1 MVTGQCSQS
10 SHRLLLT
17 HDRNFLQLRHLA
29 WPEILA
35 GESSASSVQCFYK
48 LCQAAGWVRWS
59 FLKIASTNLSM
70 QRARIAYSYTYHHT
84 VLHNHG
90 LVIIIVGPL
99 CGVLHNHFITLIAPL
114 PGVDLSDAGRD
125 HGALHSSTGS
135 VRPVSR
141 TPFKP
146 TSWSTVI
153 LTISDNYHWWL
164 WSSLIM
170 IIVVWHHHYHHWLQ
184 RMS

>member
-1 MVTGQCSQS
+1 MVWYGHWSVLAEQPQAALNPRQEFSPASSSGLTRDSSWGVISFISAVLLQALPGSWLSKVEFSINCS
-10 SHRLLLT
+10 HKPFHAKGRLLLIHT
-17 HDRNFLQLRHLA
+17 H
-29 WPEILA
+29 
-35 GESSASSVQCFYK
+35 
-48 LCQAAGWVRWS
+48 
-59 FLKIASTNLSM
+59 M
-70 QRARIAYSYTYHHT
+70 YHYT

-153 LTISDNYHWWL
+153 LTISDNYH
-164 WSSLIM
+164 
-170 IIVVWHHHYHHWLQ
+170 
-184 RMS
+184 R